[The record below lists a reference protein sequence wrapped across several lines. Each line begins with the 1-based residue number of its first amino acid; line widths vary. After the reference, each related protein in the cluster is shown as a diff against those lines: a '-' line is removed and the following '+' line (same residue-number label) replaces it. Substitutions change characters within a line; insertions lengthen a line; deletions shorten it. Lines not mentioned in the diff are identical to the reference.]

1 MSTRSLRRGF
11 TLVELLVVIA
21 IIAILVL
28 LLLPAI
34 NAAREAA
41 RRNGCLSNIRQL
53 GLAAANH
60 EAATKRFPVSD
71 DSLNYMKSIKPGD
84 PTVGTSA
91 DGYSWLVKLLPFIEE
106 KQIFDELKVSSAN
119 FTKKAFDPTNVRA
132 GTGTPPHISTVR
144 VNAFL
149 CPSFQ
154 GSTVVIAPTD
164 VIPMTALPGGAPAVG
179 NYVSLASTDTS
190 LAATTNF
197 KNEYVVNSWENG
209 TIISSC
215 SDKDNSAGS
224 AVCDFKGTNLREL
237 KDGISKTMIA
247 CESKEESYSS
257 WYSGACSWV
266 VATTGETAKSNPTTS
281 AEGLL
286 IPDWTGATAGDQLA
300 LQYGETPAAGKK
312 YMQTAST
319 STGSP
324 AQTDVWG
331 GTNARSYGPSSEHSG
346 SVVLHVFADA
356 HAAAIAPTVD
366 PKLYLRLITRKDGDP
381 VNTDDL

>member
-71 DSLNYMKSIKPGD
+71 DSKNHLKVLKPGD
-84 PTVGTSA
+84 TATSGNE

-106 KQIFDELKVSSAN
+106 KQIFDELKVSSGN
-119 FTKKAFDPTNVRA
+119 FTKKAFDPTNQRA
-132 GTGTPPHISTVR
+132 GAMATAPHIATVR
-144 VNAFL
+144 INAFV

-154 GSTVVIAPTD
+154 GSNVVIAPTD
-164 VIPMTALPGGAPAVG
+164 LPLTLIGGAPAVG
-179 NYVSLASTDTS
+179 NYVSLAATDTS
-190 LAATTNF
+190 LATTATF
-197 KNEYVVNSWENG
+197 KNEYIAQTWENG

-215 SDKDNSAGS
+215 AERDSAGS
-224 AVCDFKGTNLREL
+224 VVCDFKGTNLREL

-247 CESKEESYSS
+247 CESKEESYGS
-257 WYSGACSWV
+257 WYSGGCSWAV
-266 VATTGETAKSNPTTS
+266 GTTGETAAANPVTTTD
-281 AEGLL
+281 GLL
-286 IPDWTGATAGDQLA
+286 MINWVPSTTDQLA
-300 LQYGETPAAGKK
+300 LQYGEQPAMGKK
-312 YMQTAST
+312 YLKATP
-319 STGSP
+319 TGMSATP
-324 AQTDVWG
+324 PQSDVWG
-331 GTNARSYGPSSEHSG
+331 GTNGRSFGPSSEHSG

-356 HAAAIAPTVD
+356 HASAVSPTVD
-366 PKLYLRLITRKDGDP
+366 PILYLRLITRKDGDP